1 MSMLLAVCVGKLRPP
16 QCRPLLLRPRSSTRS
31 RWSTACATTPWR
43 RFGPWKPL
51 PGSSSLRNS
60 VGRVGALKGIAFF
73 FYRRPKLSFSKV
85 LPESRSRR
93 SIPKCDRTPKRRFS
107 LESYCAFLLPP
118 TFGWPKRPQGPR
130 QWPKALR
137 LEEEYTGKYLARFLL
152 IKTNKPLFIR
162 NIAQSPHS
170 AAL

>member
-107 LESYCAFLLPP
+107 LESYRLLASSDLRMAQALPR
-118 TFGWPKRPQGPR
+118 PKAVAQGPSPR
-130 QWPKALR
+130 RGIYGEIP
-137 LEEEYTGKYLARFLL
+137 ARFLL
-152 IKTNKPLFIR
+152 IKT
-162 NIAQSPHS
+162 
-170 AAL
+170 